1 MLKQPIK
8 TLLFATSLMF
18 IINVNAADPKEL
30 AESEVPEWQTIKTL
44 MFGDRYIRTGKQSA
58 ITLSI
63 NPDIDDASTVPIHV
77 DGLVNQKDQPYIKTL
92 HIIVDQNPIPTAA
105 VFELSPSAGNLHLAT
120 RLRIEKYTFVRA
132 VAETSDGQ
140 LHMDYKWVA
149 VKGGCS
155 APSGKNA
162 GSDPLLGKMKVTFNK
177 YRNSYKNENG
187 EKVFRVPLEQP
198 NVVKVQVRHPNESAL
213 AVDLDEAVSPNFIQ
227 ELTVGFADENVLSA
241 QVNFSISDNPAFT
254 FSFSPKREGDLS
266 LTVKDTHEN
275 TFTQSISVV
284 KAKKTGRNR

>member
-1 MLKQPIK
+1 MLIQPIK
-8 TLLFATSLMF
+8 ILLLTTSLMLTA
-18 IINVNAADPKEL
+18 NLNAAESVEL
-30 AESEVPEWQTIKTL
+30 TESEVPEWRTIKTL
-44 MFGDRYIRTGKQSA
+44 MFGDRPIRTGKESA

-63 NPDIDDASTVPIHV
+63 NPDIDDASTVPIRI
-77 DGLVNQKDQPYIKTL
+77 DGLLTPKNKHYIKTL
-92 HIIVDQNPIPTAA
+92 HLIVDQNPIPTAA
-105 VFELSPSAGNLHLAT
+105 VFELSPTDGNLHLAT
-120 RLRIEKYTFVRA
+120 RLRIEKFTFVRA

-187 EKVFRVPLEQP
+187 EKVFRIPLEQP

-213 AVDLDEAVSPNFIQ
+213 AADLDAAVAPNFIQ

-284 KAKKTGRNR
+284 KANKAGRNR